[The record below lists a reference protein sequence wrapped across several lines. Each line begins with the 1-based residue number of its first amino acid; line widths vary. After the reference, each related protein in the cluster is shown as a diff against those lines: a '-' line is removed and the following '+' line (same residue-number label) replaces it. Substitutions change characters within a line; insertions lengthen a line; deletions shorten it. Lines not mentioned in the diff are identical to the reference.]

1 MPPLCLGT
9 GWGIAATHF
18 PVTPFGQRFNCHA
31 CLVCPVE
38 RTVGTFV
45 LTDEPVDEPPKL
57 LASEVAKAGLPP
69 TEFQAVPHGTVVT
82 V

>member
-1 MPPLCLGT
+1 MCAWYAPLRALY
-9 GWGIAATHF
+9 
-18 PVTPFGQRFNCHA
+18 
-31 CLVCPVE
+31 L
-38 RTVGTFV
+38 GTFV

-57 LASEVAKAGLPP
+57 LASEAAKAGLPP

>member
-1 MPPLCLGT
+1 M
-9 GWGIAATHF
+9 ATAHF
-18 PVTPFGQRFNCHA
+18 LLAPFGPRFNCHV
-31 CLVCPVE
+31 CLVCPPPSSL
-38 RTVGTFV
+38 RALYLGTFV